1 MSECLVLT
9 AISVIAFSGVPGLLL
24 SRNSPVGQWLAAV
37 LAVGGALLGIVGTLQ
52 YALLGQSAPISV
64 HWAVPGGE
72 FAVAVDGISAIFLL
86 PIFLIPMLGAI
97 YGLSY
102 WRQSEHPDNGRK
114 LRLFYGLVTASLAL
128 IVVSQN
134 AILFLVAWE
143 IMALSAF
150 FLVTTEDE
158 EESVRDVG
166 WVYLAATHFATLC
179 LFALFGLLHKAAG
192 SFALAPVAEG
202 AITPG
207 AATAVF
213 VLALAGFGL
222 KAGIMPLHVWLPGAH
237 ALAPSHVSALMSGVL
252 IKVGIYGLV
261 RVLSVLPHP
270 PVWWGGLVLALGTI
284 SGVLGVAFAIG
295 QHDLKRC
302 WLTTASRTS
311 ESL

>member
-1 MSECLVLT
+1 M
-9 AISVIAFSGVPGLLL
+9 
-24 SRNSPVGQWLAAV
+24 
-37 LAVGGALLGIVGTLQ
+37 
-52 YALLGQSAPISV
+52 
-64 HWAVPGGE
+64 
-72 FAVAVDGISAIFLL
+72 
-86 PIFLIPMLGAI
+86 
-97 YGLSY
+97 
-102 WRQSEHPDNGRK
+102 
-114 LRLFYGLVTASLAL
+114 
-128 IVVSQN
+128 
-134 AILFLVAWE
+134 
-143 IMALSAF
+143 
-150 FLVTTEDE
+150 
-158 EESVRDVG
+158 RDVG

-261 RVLSVLPHP
+261 RQFYQSYRIRRF
-270 PVWWGGLVLALGTI
+270 GGEDSCSHWARSPESWELRSRSANTI
-284 SGVLGVAFAIG
+284 
-295 QHDLKRC
+295 LKHC